1 MEEKA
6 VGPRKRA
13 AVRLATQL
21 RTDKAVALRLSGLTL
36 REIGARLGVTRG
48 RVSQMIIGRVA
59 EVRERSLDRAEQ
71 LLILELAR
79 LDALQVAL
87 WPNRKSPKA
96 AGAIIHVIKR
106 RCMLLG
112 LAAPNRTGLAPIH
125 GQPVPAKNTT
135 IDLSRLSR
143 EELNWLETI
152 LTKAGPAESD
162 CGAGEPINANKIC
175 VERREAPTS

>member
-1 MEEKA
+1 MT
-6 VGPRKRA
+6 GPRA

-21 RTDKAVALRLSGLTL
+21 RTDKAVALRLSGRTM
-36 REIGARLGVTRG
+36 REIGARLGVTRS
-48 RVSQMIIGRVA
+48 RASQLILGRVA

-71 LLILELAR
+71 LLTLELAR

-87 WPNRKSPKA
+87 WPNRRTPTS
-96 AGAIIHVIKR
+96 AGTIIHVIKR

-112 LAAPNRTGLAPIH
+112 LDAPNRLGLAPIH

-162 CGAGEPINANKIC
+162 CGAGEPINANETC
-175 VERREAPTS
+175 VDRRETPTS